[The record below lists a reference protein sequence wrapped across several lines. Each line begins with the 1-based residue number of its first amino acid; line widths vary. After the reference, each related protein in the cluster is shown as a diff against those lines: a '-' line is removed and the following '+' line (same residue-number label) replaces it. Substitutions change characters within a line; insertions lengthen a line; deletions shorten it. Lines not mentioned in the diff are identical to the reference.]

1 MGGDEWYR
9 GYLLVAPIHT
19 PPLWQVRIMETPQS
33 IAPVPQFPSLSFGIG
48 ATAEEAIAEAKRIV
62 DEVILAR

>member
-1 MGGDEWYR
+1 MGEDERYR
-9 GYLLVAPIHT
+9 GFLLAAPVHT
-19 PPLWQVRIMETPQS
+19 PPVWQVRIMETPQS
-33 IAPVPQFPSLSFGIG
+33 TAPVPNLPALSYGIG